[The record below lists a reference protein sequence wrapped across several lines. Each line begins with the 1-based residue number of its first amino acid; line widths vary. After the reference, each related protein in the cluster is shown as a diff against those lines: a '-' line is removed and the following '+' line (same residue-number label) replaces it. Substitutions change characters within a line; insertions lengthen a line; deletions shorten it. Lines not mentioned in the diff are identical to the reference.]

1 MNCISFFLL
10 GSEKRIVAVQP
21 DVSEVQVVVV
31 TIEWFKILFK
41 NPKKWAVNFL
51 FAEWTS

>member
-1 MNCISFFLL
+1 MDMRTKNELYQFFLL
-10 GSEKRIVAVQP
+10 VSEKRIVAVQP

-41 NPKKWAVNFL
+41 NPKK
-51 FAEWTS
+51 